1 MIGVTAIAAARDLV
15 HHKVAAPVGVVPAK
29 REIAGG
35 ARRCRRDTVGQ
46 RRGLSLGVP
55 SPDGRPRFVL
65 EVKPS
70 TRQLVVGPKEALDV
84 VRLAGT
90 RISHAGTVHPQLAD
104 GLDVEVQI
112 RAHADPVP
120 ARARMDGDELVIEP
134 EVPLSGVATGQ
145 SAVLYLGT
153 RVLGQ
158 CTIDR
163 TVAADVVAA

>member
-1 MIGVTAIAAARDLV
+1 MIVNS
-15 HHKVAAPVGVVPAK
+15 
-29 REIAGG
+29 
-35 ARRCRRDTVGQ
+35 Q

-70 TRQLVVGPKEALDV
+70 TRQLVVGPEEALAV
-84 VRLAGT
+84 SRLAGT
-90 RISHAGTVHPQLAD
+90 RVSHAGPAHPGLAE

-120 ARARMDGDELVIEP
+120 ARARMVGDELVIDADEP
-134 EVPLSGVATGQ
+134 LAGVATGQ

-158 CTIDR
+158 VTIDR
-163 TVAADVVAA
+163 TVAADEPATMGERVSA